1 MNSVNFSN
9 PTESAHI
16 SALREH
22 FRITSIMNVY
32 NVWKIVY
39 IAMIINIA
47 DFVLMDFIG
56 TNHLISAN
64 LRQIVN
70 QDIIKMEIS
79 A

>member
-1 MNSVNFSN
+1 
-9 PTESAHI
+9 
-16 SALREH
+16 
-22 FRITSIMNVY
+22 MNVY